1 MSNLELSQIT
11 EDYRINMPDNE
22 FGSATFLLNYH
33 HDSNDMPLELRP
45 LFEQADI
52 VFHEQVAWSNTYL
65 NNLNRIAVQP
75 KQHTSVNTHAY
86 HDRVAELIAGSKV
99 LQACWDVPAGHLS
112 APKYLNGVLDTRAPV
127 KETEFENYYE
137 LATGRDKLALRTIGK
152 QIDKAVTE
160 RKIPESPRIL
170 VIAGLSHLLLANA
183 FKTEA
188 PDKVTIT
195 SPFGEDIT
203 MSAPAEYV
211 KQRLEGE
218 QVIDIPQLA
227 ARALHEEILA
237 LKGVRPSHSIAKRA
251 KIDSFPTPGL
261 AS

>member
-11 EDYRINMPDNE
+11 EDYRINMPENE

-33 HDSNDMPLELRP
+33 HDSKDMPLELRP

-52 VFHEQVAWSNTYL
+52 VFHEQVAWSPMYL
-65 NNLNRIAVQP
+65 NNLNRIAQADP
-75 KQHTSVNTHAY
+75 RTSARTEIYQHRLT
-86 HDRVAELIAGSKV
+86 ELIAGSRV

-112 APKYLNGVLDTRAPV
+112 AQKYLRAVETTRPPV
-127 KETEFENYYE
+127 KKEEFEAYYDISI
-137 LATGRDKLALRTIGK
+137 GRDKLALRTIGR

-183 FKTEA
+183 FKIEA
-188 PDKVTIT
+188 PDEVTIT

-218 QVIDIPQLA
+218 RVIDIPQLA
-227 ARALHEEILA
+227 ARAVHEEILA

-251 KIDSFPTPGL
+251 KMDSFPTPGY
-261 AS
+261 